1 MMTRIEAHGNVYEAT
16 VKMPSVPQLVWYY
29 FIIETAKGVYYYGN
43 NKDGLGGQGQL
54 YDKEPPAY
62 QITVAK
68 EDASTPAWWKDAV
81 LYQIFPDRFRRSEGA
96 TLPVKT
102 SGVYH
107 LDWNDPPFYT
117 KDPETGEVVEYDFFG
132 GDLNGIREKLAYL
145 KDLGISVLYLNPVF
159 YSPSNH
165 RYDTSDYHVIDP
177 ILGTNEDMEKLCA
190 EAKEMGISILLDGV
204 FSHTGADSKYFN
216 KYGNFDSVGAYQ
228 SKRSPYA
235 KWYRFNKHPKDYECW
250 WGFGELPN
258 VDEMCEDYRK
268 YII

>member
-1 MMTRIEAHGNVYEAT
+1 MNDNIRALHHSHQQYYRSPFGAAAVLRTVRIRLRVEASTLPKRVALRLWKEKDGEQELAMMTRTEAHGNVYEAT

-117 KDPETGEVVEYDFFG
+117 KDP
-132 GDLNGIREKLAYL
+132 DLCSSLL
-145 KDLGISVLYLNPVF
+145 W
-159 YSPSNH
+159 YSKK
-165 RYDTSDYHVIDP
+165 RD
-177 ILGTNEDMEKLCA
+177 CA
-190 EAKEMGISILLDGV
+190 K
-204 FSHTGADSKYFN
+204 
-216 KYGNFDSVGAYQ
+216 
-228 SKRSPYA
+228 
-235 KWYRFNKHPKDYECW
+235 
-250 WGFGELPN
+250 
-258 VDEMCEDYRK
+258 
-268 YII
+268 